1 MNPNYFEIVNGP
13 DKLEL
18 FSACMHRFDENA
30 ETANIFDILASPD
43 AKAIR
48 KSLAIDSISHEDG
61 SGESFVLRGTCSIDN
76 SFYGF
81 KGYYRTDTRKGFLNI
96 LN

>member
-13 DKLEL
+13 SKEEL
-18 FSACMHRFDENA
+18 FNACMHYADDNA
-30 ETANIFDILASPD
+30 DTANIFDILVSPD
-43 AKAIR
+43 TKATH
-48 KSLAIDSISHEDG
+48 KSLAVDSITHEDG
-61 SGESFVLRGTCSIDN
+61 SGESFVLRGDCSIDN
-76 SFYGF
+76 SFHRF